1 MGTNW
6 SIVRRGAL
14 LRTKG
19 GLRTLFFMKLFFKR
33 GGSGIVI
40 AFDPVDDEFR
50 EYRVE
55 GIELAPVE
63 AIEQMSPRELTLHRE
78 LFPEIYSQDSPKG
91 AGSAS
96 AFSQQ
101 VDGKHYSSMPDG
113 YQPFQI
119 SRALGLNPVEHTILK
134 YLLRHRRKNGKVDLE
149 KIKHC
154 VDILIEQEYPNE

>member
-1 MGTNW
+1 MLTPNKN
-6 SIVRRGAL
+6 L
-14 LRTKG
+14 
-19 GLRTLFFMKLFFKR
+19 LFFEEVSDHNTIR
-33 GGSGIVI
+33 
-40 AFDPVDDEFR
+40 AFDPVYGGYVTPSTED
-50 EYRVE
+50 
-55 GIELAPVE
+55 IWLAPVSV
-63 AIEQMSPRELTLHRE
+63 IEKMSQKELNLHID
-78 LFPEIYSQDSPKG
+78 LYPEIYSEDILQERAQDSQKG

-101 VDGKHYSSMPDG
+101 VDGKHYSEMPDG

-154 VDILIEQEYPNE
+154 VDILIEQEYNDVE